1 MPSSNPHFEGGVETR
16 WLVGAG
22 DDQKQ
27 KFSEFGFI
35 DSSAYRWVD
44 KPDDVVDGA
53 ISSDLGLKASH

>member
-53 ISSDLGLKASH
+53 SIPA